1 MGAAAASATH
11 LGRMEEARRIVSQLL
26 VADPALRCA
35 NLRERFPIKRDEDFA
50 RWTEGLRKAGL
61 PE

>member
-1 MGAAAASATH
+1 MIEIDPDLRLSNLASWATPTP
-11 LGRMEEARRIVSQLL
+11 MRR
-26 VADPALRCA
+26 P
-35 NLRERFPIKRDEDFA
+35 EDRA